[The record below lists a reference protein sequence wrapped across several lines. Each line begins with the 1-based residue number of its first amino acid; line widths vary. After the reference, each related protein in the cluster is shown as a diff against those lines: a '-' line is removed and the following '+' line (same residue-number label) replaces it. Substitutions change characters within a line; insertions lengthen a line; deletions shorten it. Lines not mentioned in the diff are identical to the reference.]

1 MSLLPASASPSPLAC
16 LAVDDEP
23 LALEL
28 LSDNV
33 ERVPFLR
40 LARACRSAA
49 EALEVLRTERIDL
62 LLLDVQMPGLTGL
75 QMLAALPYRPLVV
88 LITAYEK
95 YALTGYDLDV
105 LDYLVK
111 PVPFE
116 RFLRAA
122 TKARERLHPV
132 AFGETSAPAASVVPA
147 TAISGHLFVHQEY
160 ELVRVELAE
169 VLYIEGLKDYLK
181 IHRVGQAR
189 PLVTR
194 MTLKAIEERLP
205 PEHFVRVHKSFI
217 VAVGRVAAIRR
228 GILRIGT
235 TEIPLAEAHR
245 EALFSRLGGL
255 APGSF

>member
-1 MSLLPASASPSPLAC
+1 MPPPLSC
-16 LAVDDEP
+16 VAVDDEP

-28 LSDNV
+28 LVDNV

-40 LARACRSAA
+40 LVKACRSAA
-49 EALEVLRTERIDL
+49 EALEVMRTERIDL

-75 QMLAALPYRPLVV
+75 QLLAALPYRPLVV

-122 TKARERLHPV
+122 TKAQDRLHPV
-132 AFGETSAPAASVVPA
+132 AFVESPVAAAPLETPVLPIV
-147 TAISGHLFVHQEY
+147 GHLFVHQEY

-169 VLYIEGLKDYLK
+169 IFYIEGLKDYLK
-181 IHRVGQAR
+181 IHREGQAR
-189 PLVTR
+189 PLVIR

-205 PEHFVRVHKSFI
+205 SEHFVRVHKSFI
-217 VAVGRVAAIRR
+217 VAVGRIAAIRR

-235 TEIPLAEAHR
+235 AEIPLAETHR
-245 EALFSRLGGL
+245 EALFSKLGGL
-255 APGSF
+255 ALGS